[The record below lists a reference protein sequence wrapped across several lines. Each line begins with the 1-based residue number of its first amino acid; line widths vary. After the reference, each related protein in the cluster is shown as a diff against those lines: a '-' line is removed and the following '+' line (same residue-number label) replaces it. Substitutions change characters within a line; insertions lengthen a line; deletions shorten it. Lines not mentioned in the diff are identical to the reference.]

1 VKQFWIFDFRFWIG
15 CSKRRIGFFTL
26 AALLF
31 ALCTSTAAQQPRI
44 PKIGW
49 LALRPTSSVAG
60 IEVFRRE
67 ISKLGYIEGQ
77 NIVIEYRSADNR
89 IDRLPALAE
98 ELIHLKVDV
107 LVTPAINETLAAKT
121 ITKTIPIVFAGVPDP
136 VGSAVVQSL
145 AKPGGNVSG
154 FSNISSI
161 LVGKRLELLKETVP
175 KVARVAILW
184 NPKTQGAEQLLNE
197 SQAAARA
204 LSLQL
209 HSMEVSSADKYE
221 SAFKE
226 TIKSGATAIAVQSI
240 ITGTQRRVAEL
251 AAKNR
256 LPAIYPRENYVDSG
270 GLMSYGADRV
280 EPYNRAA
287 VYVDKIL
294 KGAKPADL
302 PVEQPSKFELIINL
316 KAAEQIGLTIP
327 PNVLARADRVI
338 K

>member
-1 VKQFWIFDFRFWIG
+1 
-15 CSKRRIGFFTL
+15 
-26 AALLF
+26 
-31 ALCTSTAAQQPRI
+31 
-44 PKIGW
+44 
-49 LALRPTSSVAG
+49 
-60 IEVFRRE
+60 VFRRE

-107 LVTPAINETLAAKT
+107 LVTPAINETLAAKK

-136 VGSAVVQSL
+136 VGSGIVQSL
-145 AKPGGNVSG
+145 AKPEGNATG

-256 LPAIYPRENYVDSG
+256 LPAIYPREDYVDSG

-302 PVEQPSKFELIINL
+302 PVEQPSKFELIINI
-316 KAAEQIGLTIP
+316 KAAKQIGLTIP

>member
-1 VKQFWIFDFRFWIG
+1 MNRKLF
-15 CSKRRIGFFTL
+15 CLTL
-26 AALLF
+26 CALLF
-31 ALCTSTAAQQPRI
+31 ALCVFAQAQPQEKV
-44 PKIGW
+44 PKVGW
-49 LALRPTSSVAG
+49 LALRPTSSAAG
-60 IEVFRRE
+60 IELFRRE
-67 ISKLGYIEGQ
+67 IGKLGYIEGK

-98 ELIHLKVDV
+98 ELVRLKVDV
-107 LVTPAINETLAAKT
+107 LVTPAINETLAAKN
-121 ITKTIPIVFAGVPDP
+121 ITKTIPIVFAGVSDP

-145 AKPGGNVSG
+145 AKPGGNATG
-154 FSNISSI
+154 FSNISST
-161 LVGKRLELLKETVP
+161 LAGKRLELLKETVP
-175 KVARVAILW
+175 KVVRVAVLW

-197 SQAAARA
+197 SQAAARG

-209 HSMEVSSADKYE
+209 YSMEVSSADKYE
-221 SAFKE
+221 STFKE
-226 TIKSGATAIAVQSI
+226 AIKSGATGVAVQSI

-256 LPAIYPRENYVDSG
+256 LPAIYPREDYVDSG

-280 EPYNRAA
+280 EPYSRAA

-316 KAAEQIGLTIP
+316 RAAKQIGLTIP

-338 K
+338 Q

>member
-1 VKQFWIFDFRFWIG
+1 
-15 CSKRRIGFFTL
+15 
-26 AALLF
+26 
-31 ALCTSTAAQQPRI
+31 
-44 PKIGW
+44 
-49 LALRPTSSVAG
+49 
-60 IEVFRRE
+60 
-67 ISKLGYIEGQ
+67 
-77 NIVIEYRSADNR
+77 
-89 IDRLPALAE
+89 LAE

-107 LVTPAINETLAAKT
+107 LVTPAINETLAAKK

-136 VGSAVVQSL
+136 VGSGIVQSL
-145 AKPGGNVSG
+145 AKPGGNATG

-184 NPKTQGAEQLLNE
+184 NPKIQGAEQLLNE

-226 TIKSGATAIAVQSI
+226 TIKSGATGIAVQSI

-256 LPAIYPRENYVDSG
+256 LPAIYPREDYVDSG

-280 EPYNRAA
+280 EAYSRAA

-316 KAAEQIGLTIP
+316 KAAKQIGLTIP